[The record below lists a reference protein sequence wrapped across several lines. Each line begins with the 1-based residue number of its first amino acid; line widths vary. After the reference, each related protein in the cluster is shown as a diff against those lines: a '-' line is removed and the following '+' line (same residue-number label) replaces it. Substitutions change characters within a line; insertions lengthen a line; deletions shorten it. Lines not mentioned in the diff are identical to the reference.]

1 MAKQYDLIDRA
12 SSKFV
17 SYNVI
22 VYPFSSKLYIIRASG
37 ILNMRDQ
44 LMVDDDRD
52 DAVLGEEPS
61 DVRVY
66 LVRPQFVA
74 GEEPSAVDVH

>member
-1 MAKQYDLIDRA
+1 MPKQYDLIDRA
-12 SSKFV
+12 PSEFLSC
-17 SYNVI
+17 NVI
-22 VYPFSSKLYIIRASG
+22 VYPFPSKLYIIRASG

-52 DAVLGEEPS
+52 DAVLAEEPS

-66 LVRPQFVA
+66 LVRP
-74 GEEPSAVDVH
+74 